1 MISIVIPSYRC
12 SQSLVELHKRLVA
25 VLKSL
30 NHDYEII
37 MVNDASPDNDWEVIA
52 QLASKDKKV
61 IGIDLSRNFGQHYAI
76 TAGLE
81 NASGNWV
88 IVMDGDLQDQPEEIP
103 KMFEKT
109 NEGYEVILG
118 RRHSRKDNIFK
129 KASSK
134 IFSWIFSYFLETKI
148 DNTIANFGV
157 YHKKVIQAVLSLK
170 EKDRSFPAIVNWL
183 GFKKTTVDIEHA
195 ERFAGTTSYSFAKS
209 LGFALDVIISQ
220 SNKPLKLSIRFGL
233 FMSFVSF
240 LFIIYLGYKYFVLG
254 IAIEGWTSLMVS
266 LFFIAGLL
274 FANLGIIGLYIGK
287 SFDEAKKRPLYVIRE
302 KLNKD

>member
-1 MISIVIPSYRC
+1 MISIIIPSYRC
-12 SQSLVELHKRLVA
+12 SRSLVELHKRLVP

-30 NHDYEII
+30 NHNYEII
-37 MVNDASPDNDWEVIA
+37 MVNDASPENDWEIIT
-52 QLASKDKKV
+52 QLASIDKKV

-81 NASGNWV
+81 NASGNWI

-103 KMFEKT
+103 KMFKKT

-118 RRHSRKDNIFK
+118 RRYSRKDNLFK
-129 KASSK
+129 KVSSK
-134 IFSWIFSYFLETKI
+134 IFSWIYSYFLETKV
-148 DNTIANFGV
+148 DNSIANFGV
-157 YHKKVIQAVLSLK
+157 YHKKVIKAVLSLK

-195 ERFAGTTSYSFAKS
+195 ERFAGTTSYSFSKS
-209 LGFALDVIISQ
+209 LRFALDVIISQ

-240 LFIIYLGYKYFVLG
+240 LFIIYLAYKYFVLG

-287 SFDEAKKRPLYVIRE
+287 SFDEVKKRPLYVIRE

>member
-12 SQSLVELHKRLVA
+12 SQSLIELHKRLVS
-25 VLKSL
+25 VLSSL
-30 NHDYEII
+30 GQDYEIL
-37 MVNDASPDNDWEVIA
+37 MVNDASPENDWDIIKEIT
-52 QLASKDKKV
+52 SKDQRV

-81 NASGNWV
+81 NASGEWV

-109 NEGYEVILG
+109 KYGYEVILG
-118 RRHSRKDNIFK
+118 RRHSRQDTFFK
-129 KASSK
+129 KTISR
-134 IFSWIFSYFLETKI
+134 IFSWIYSYFLESKV
-148 DNTIANFGV
+148 DYSIANFGV
-157 YHKKVIQAVLSLK
+157 YHKKVIQAVIQLR

-195 ERFAGTTSYSFAKS
+195 ERFAGTTSYNFRRS
-209 LGFALDVIISQ
+209 LTFALDVIISQ
-220 SNKPLKLSIRFGL
+220 SNKPLKFSIRFGL

-240 LFIIYLGYKYFVLG
+240 LFILYLAYKYFVLG
-254 IAIEGWTSLMVS
+254 VAVEGWTSLMVS

-274 FANLGIIGLYIGK
+274 FANLGIIGLYLGK
-287 SFDEAKKRPLYVIRE
+287 SFDEAKKRPLYVVRE
-302 KLNKD
+302 KLNKE